1 VATEFIEEE
10 NERKIHPK
18 NAIIKM
24 CLLIMIPIFAV
35 ETPLYFWVFGL
46 ISMEQ
51 AVLFMGMAGC
61 LTAIPIIFIWHFE
74 TGQVTG
80 KLFFKPFVY
89 WKRPGYVL
97 EEDQAQIK
105 GRITPIRE
113 ESLSALSL
121 PGNPVDD
128 EMKRIEQEKGIK
140 VGAYM
145 LEGVLNGKTFAEMA
159 AELGLK
165 EKKLQ
170 KWWEMLGGF
179 EKVEDIRPV
188 LQYPYR
194 YLIEFEDLA
203 NLDAT
208 ILCSKVPFTELGIP
222 QERDDVLYKGY
233 FVKAR
238 AIPISLHELRAF
250 TYAGVKM
257 SVTIPLA
264 CDKAQAEIQE
274 SAGEYNIPQPDVK
287 LAESAVS
294 DYDKGYVGI
303 LLKREVEDLEEH
315 VTSLLKAD
323 KDREARILE
332 LAEKRYQL
340 WKRTGKKP
348 GRLSSLSR
356 RSKIFLITVITLA
369 AIIVI
374 VNLIYMGVFG

>member
-1 VATEFIEEE
+1 MATEFVEEE
-10 NERKIHPK
+10 AERKIHPK
-18 NAIIKM
+18 NAIVKM

-35 ETPLYFWVFGL
+35 ETPLYLWVFGL
-46 ISMEQ
+46 IPMEM
-51 AVLFMGMAGC
+51 AGLFMAVAGC
-61 LTAIPIIFIWHFE
+61 LTAIPIIFLWHWE

-89 WKRPGYVL
+89 WKRPGHVL

-105 GRITPIRE
+105 GRIIPIRE

-128 EMKRIEQEKGIK
+128 EMKRIEEEKGVK
-140 VGAYM
+140 VSAYM

-165 EKKLQ
+165 EEKLQ
-170 KWWEMLGGF
+170 QWWQMLGGF
-179 EKVEDIRPV
+179 EKVEDIKPI
-188 LQYPYR
+188 LEYPYR

-203 NLDAT
+203 SLDAT
-208 ILCSKVPFTELGIP
+208 ILCSKVPFSEIGIP

-238 AIPISLHELRAF
+238 AIPISLHEIRSF

-264 CDKAQAEIQE
+264 CDKAQAEIME
-274 SAGEYNIPQPDVK
+274 SAGEYNIPQPDVN
-287 LAESAVS
+287 LAKSAIN

-303 LLKREVEDLEEH
+303 LLKREVENLEEH
-315 VTSLLKAD
+315 VRALLEGD
-323 KDREARILE
+323 WDLE
-332 LAEKRYQL
+332 
-340 WKRTGKKP
+340 KRTGKKP
-348 GRLSSLSR
+348 GRLARMSR
-356 RSKIFLITVITLA
+356 RTKIFLFTAIALTS
-369 AIIVI
+369 IIVI
-374 VNLIYMGVFG
+374 VNLLYILGVI

>member
-1 VATEFIEEE
+1 MAAEFVEEE
-10 NERKIHPK
+10 AERKIHPK
-18 NAIIKM
+18 NAIVKM

-35 ETPLYFWVFGL
+35 ETPLYLWVFGL
-46 ISMEQ
+46 IPLNM
-51 AVLFMGMAGC
+51 AGLFMATAGC
-61 LTAIPIIFIWHFE
+61 LTAIPIIFLWHWE

-97 EEDQAQIK
+97 EDDQAQIK
-105 GRITPIRE
+105 GRIIPIRE
-113 ESLSALSL
+113 ESLSAMSL

-128 EMKRIEQEKGIK
+128 EMKTIEREKGIK
-140 VGAYM
+140 VGTYM

-165 EKKLQ
+165 EEKLQ
-170 KWWEMLGGF
+170 QWWQLLGGF
-179 EKVEDIRPV
+179 EKVEDIRPI

-208 ILCSKVPFTELGIP
+208 ILCSKIPFTELGIP
-222 QERDDVLYKGY
+222 QERDDVLYRGY

-238 AIPISLHELRAF
+238 AIPISLHEIRSF

-274 SAGEYNIPQPDVK
+274 SAGEYNIPQPDAK
-287 LAESAVS
+287 LAESAVN

-315 VTSLLKAD
+315 VASLLQAD
-323 KDREARILE
+323 KDRESRILE

-356 RSKIFLITVITLA
+356 RSKIFIVTAIALA

-374 VNLIYMGVFG
+374 VNLIYMGVIA